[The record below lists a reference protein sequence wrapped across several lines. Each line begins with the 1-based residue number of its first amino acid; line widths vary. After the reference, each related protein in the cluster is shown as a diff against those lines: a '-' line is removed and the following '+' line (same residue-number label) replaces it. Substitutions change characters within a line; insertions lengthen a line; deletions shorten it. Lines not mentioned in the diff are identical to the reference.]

1 MKDYVIFSLRI
12 PEDLHEKLKSQ
23 AEKEKR
29 SINNMILIMIE
40 KYLNEQKRDD

>member
-12 PEDLHEKLKSQ
+12 PEDLHEKLKKQ

>member
-1 MKDYVIFSLRI
+1 MKEYVIFSLRI
-12 PEDLHEKLKSQ
+12 PDEIHIKLKKQ

-40 KYLNEQKRDD
+40 NYIKQKKD